1 MGVLNK
7 LKSRMSS
14 YSGPTKADP
23 TMASPVYGF
32 DTGRA
37 VRSGVDAVTAGL
49 AAAANQTPVVSN
61 VGESIA
67 ELGASIG
74 SALAAR
80 DGEDKKPKKNKNNK
94 NTPTG
99 TFKESKP
106 KKAKPIPKSGID
118 SKEEISNLDKEL
130 NALKNRAV

>member
-1 MGVLNK
+1 
-7 LKSRMSS
+7 MSS

-32 DTGRA
+32 DTGKA

-67 ELGASIG
+67 ELGTSIG
-74 SALAAR
+74 SAIGNM
-80 DGEDKKPKKNKNNK
+80 D
-94 NTPTG
+94 
-99 TFKESKP
+99 ESKRSQSISQS
-106 KKAKPIPKSGID
+106 KKEGKTGKEARAQWKREKSEDFVALEKSKAKEKEKEKKFGARFGNASIID
-118 SKEEISNLDKEL
+118 ENLI
-130 NALKNRAV
+130 